1 MARNKPK
8 RKKRKYILLLVLAV
22 IIAACVITDTRRT
35 SVPFEQVYSYEK
47 RDNNGVY
54 WMLIEENG
62 FISASHIVDEIKQ
75 SQGFVPIGLF
85 DLSEYSYVVVYG
97 GTLDDL
103 SYPNQPISSWIIK
116 TVFGKEY
123 ESPLY
128 LRVKQADTEKVTV
141 YRIEKGNFYEDVHSN
156 DNRQMKVVR

>member
-22 IIAACVITDTRRT
+22 IIAACVITDTRQT
-35 SVPFEQVYSYEK
+35 SVPYEQVYSYEK
-47 RDNNGVY
+47 QDNNGIY
-54 WMLIEENG
+54 WMLVEENG
-62 FISASHIVDEIKQ
+62 FIPASLIVDEIKE
-75 SQGFVPIGLF
+75 SQGFVPVELF

-103 SYPNQPISSWIIK
+103 SYPKQPISSWLIK

-123 ESPLY
+123 DSLLY
-128 LRVKQADTEKVTV
+128 LKVRQADTEKVTV
-141 YRIEKGNFYEDVHSN
+141 YRIEKGNFEEDVHSN
-156 DNRQMKVVR
+156 DNRQMKVIR